1 MSRNRFDDPRMWNP
15 RIVRGFRLEKIT
27 IVAADNH
34 VFSIDYPPYVELNPA
49 GAIDVLMPAGAV
61 ANAGICFL
69 ISNISGSTITIKS
82 STDVAFTTTIVLLT
96 IENTIVFCTGSTT
109 EALAWRGMATATSA

>member
-15 RIVRGFRLEKIT
+15 RVVRGFRLEKMT
-27 IVAADNH
+27 LVNADNAL
-34 VFSIDYPPYVELNPA
+34 FDINYPPYVELNPA
-49 GAIDVLMPAGAV
+49 GAVDLLMPAGAA

-69 ISNISGSTITIKS
+69 LSNISGSTITVKS
-82 STDVAFTTTIVLLT
+82 STDVAFTTTIILLT

-109 EALAWRGMATATSA
+109 EALAWRALGTASSA